1 MKSKKNTTKKNKK
14 SIINYKED
22 LTNEELKIIKHNLL
36 INDKNIN
43 YSENEIF
50 LQSGIIL
57 KTIYGTLY
65 TQYDPLI
72 MNSIY
77 ISFKIFTLLSPC
89 INSIVSNIIKNNKTL
104 QKLIEKKFKRF
115 ININVNQNDK
125 NFTSDIIFQ
134 LKILKMIFNEKFDKN
149 FKYLNNKKHIKIIN
163 ELIEFRNLL
172 SHQAYK
178 KQDHA
183 QKKSKRSV
191 LLQNNKLRNY
201 NYIIN
206 IIHNIQFL
214 LNDFYINKDK
224 IKLNSKIFKRCYMAL
239 NNIIETL
246 KILCLIRERR
256 KRLQSLIKNETQL
269 YDIAK
274 KTMSYL
280 NKKLNSKSKKI
291 KNEAS
296 RNIVNLILPRLDSD
310 IILKQIDKSLS
321 NKSCKKYCKNI

>member
-1 MKSKKNTTKKNKK
+1 MKTKKYTKKKK
-14 SIINYKED
+14 SILHYKEIF
-22 LTNEELKIIKHNLL
+22 TEKEIKLIQKNLL
-36 INDKNIN
+36 VNEKNIN

-50 LQSGIIL
+50 LQSGLIL

-65 TQYDPLI
+65 TQNDPLL

-89 INSIVSNIIKNNKTL
+89 IHSIVSNIINNNNTL
-104 QKLIEKKFKRF
+104 KKLIDKKFKRF
-115 ININVNQNDK
+115 ININVNQNDT
-125 NFTSDIIFQ
+125 NFISDIIFQ
-134 LKILKMIFNEKFDKN
+134 LKILKMIFNENFDNN
-149 FKYLNNKKHIKIIN
+149 FKYLNNKKNIKIIN

-183 QKKSKRSV
+183 HQYSKRSI
-191 LLQNNKLRNY
+191 LLKNNKLRNY

-206 IIHNIQFL
+206 IIHKIQFL

-224 IKLNSKIFKRCYMAL
+224 IKLNSNIFKRCHLAL

-256 KRLQSLIKNETQL
+256 KRLQSLIKNEKQL
-269 YDIAK
+269 HDIALE
-274 KTMSYL
+274 TITFL
-280 NKKLNSKSKKI
+280 HKKLNSKNKQIRNK
-291 KNEAS
+291 AS
-296 RNIVNLILPRLDSD
+296 RNIVNLILPRFDSD
-310 IILKQIDKSLS
+310 IILKKIDKSLS
-321 NKSCKKYCKNI
+321 NKSCKKYCKLL